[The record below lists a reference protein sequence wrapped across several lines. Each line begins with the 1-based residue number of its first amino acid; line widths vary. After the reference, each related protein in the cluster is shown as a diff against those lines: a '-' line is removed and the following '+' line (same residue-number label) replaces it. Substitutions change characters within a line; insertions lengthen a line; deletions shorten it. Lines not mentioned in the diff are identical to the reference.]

1 MTENQDKTV
10 GRRQLLRRAGT
21 VAAGVAGTTVVGA
34 AAAGSAQA
42 DPGQPVVQAANNVV
56 TGGGTT
62 ALVNPANVPTLRL
75 ENTNLETDAFNV
87 KFAGPQLM
95 LTPSGDQ
102 LSKKAPIG
110 SMGVDEDGN
119 FQVVSAK
126 DSANNSITDY
136 VYTTGNSNQIV
147 PIIPQRVIDTRD
159 PSLRARIHNAS
170 STTLDSAGRLRG
182 GQTIH
187 VLLDDFVYYGDA
199 LFGIVTATTAVNAGF
214 LQIFPYDTPRPANFA
229 SLNYSANQVNSNAFM
244 SGIGWTADA
253 VSIYALQTTHVVL
266 DVTAFVVGYGS
277 VHEDIL
283 PYSVNAA
290 ARGAKSLAERKAERA
305 AKAKQGKPSWK

>member
-1 MTENQDKTV
+1 MTENQDKNV

-62 ALVNPANVPTLRL
+62 ALVNPAGAPTLRL
-75 ENTNLETDAFNV
+75 QNTNTVVDNNI
-87 KFAGPQLM
+87 KFTGPALQLA
-95 LTPSGDQ
+95 PSGD
-102 LSKKAPIG
+102 LLNAESPVG
-110 SMGVDEDGN
+110 SMGVDQHGN
-119 FQVVSAK
+119 FQVVSVHNGG
-126 DSANNSITDY
+126 SAITDF
-136 VYTTGNSNQIV
+136 VHTTGNSNQIV
-147 PIIPQRVIDTRD
+147 PIVPQRVIDTRD
-159 PSLRARIHNAS
+159 PGLRNRIANAS

-187 VLLDDFVYYGDA
+187 VLLEDFVYYGDA

-214 LQIFPYDTPRPANFA
+214 LQIFPYGTERPANFA

-277 VHEDIL
+277 VREDIL

-290 ARGAKSLAERKAERA
+290 ARGAKSLADRKAERA
-305 AKAKQGKPSWK
+305 AKAKQGKPSWE

>member
-62 ALVNPANVPTLRL
+62 ALVNPAKGPTLRL
-75 ENTNLETDAFNV
+75 ENTNSVVDGKI
-87 KFAGPQLM
+87 KFTGPALQLA
-95 LTPSGDQ
+95 PSGD
-102 LSKKAPIG
+102 LLNTESPIG
-110 SMGVDEDGN
+110 SMGVDKDGN
-119 FQVVSAK
+119 FQVVSVK

-136 VYTTGNSNQIV
+136 VHTTGNSNRIV

-159 PSLRARIHNAS
+159 ASLRARIQNAS
-170 STTLDSAGRLRG
+170 STTLDSEGRLRG

-187 VLLDDFVYYGDA
+187 VLLEDYVYYGDA

-214 LQIFPYDTPRPANFA
+214 LQIFPYDTPRPASFS
-229 SLNYSANQVNSNAFM
+229 SLNYAANQVNSNAFV
-244 SGIGWTADA
+244 SGIGESADYI
-253 VSIYALQTTHVVL
+253 SIYALQTTHVVL
-266 DVTAFVVGYGS
+266 DVTAFVIGYGT
-277 VHEDIL
+277 VNPDIL
-283 PYSVNAA
+283 PFPTDGA
-290 ARGAKSLAERKAERA
+290 ARGAKSLADRRAERA
-305 AKAKQGKPSWK
+305 AKAKQGKPSWE